1 MHSSRTAARGEGRR
15 SSAIAVS
22 PSLSSARRLSKR
34 RRDTSGTKAAA
45 GDPPEH
51 KQAKFYRGVT
61 SEAWQ
66 SEASICRRAS
76 RRGPEDEMRRPA
88 FFLTKMDTCVAA
100 AVCDGAAVG
109 AGDDT
114 CAENFS
120 PPLLPKETQKT
131 TLFLSHRHDT
141 CVAAAPLAD

>member
-66 SEASICRRAS
+66 SEASIAS
-76 RRGPEDEMRRPA
+76 PGFSPAPKEVQKKNFTTKLPRTTLGTGLARTGTNTGTPLEPPKRLRRGEKKER
-88 FFLTKMDTCVAA
+88 KM
-100 AVCDGAAVG
+100 
-109 AGDDT
+109 
-114 CAENFS
+114 CA
-120 PPLLPKETQKT
+120 
-131 TLFLSHRHDT
+131 D
-141 CVAAAPLAD
+141 